1 MEVVENLKKLFSN
14 FLENRQFSKVTTGT
28 VLSVSPL
35 KIQLSNELI
44 LDDSMLQVT
53 WTDEELDPE
62 YVGQVM
68 HLIRQDGGGFYY
80 VMYKKIFHYKRKP
93 KGGSDE

>member
-62 YVGQVM
+62 YVGQTL
-68 HLIRQDGGGFYY
+68 HLVRQDGGGFYY
-80 VMYKKIFHYKRKP
+80 VLYKKIFHYKRKP
-93 KGGSDE
+93 KGGSDK

>member
-1 MEVVENLKKLFSN
+1 MEVIENLKKLISN
-14 FLENRQFSKVTTGT
+14 FIENRQFAKVTTGT

-53 WTDEELDPE
+53 WTDEELDSE
-62 YVGQVM
+62 YVGQV
-68 HLIRQDGGGFYY
+68 LFLVRQDGGGFYY
-80 VMYKKIFHYKRKP
+80 VMYKKIFHYKRKA
-93 KGGSDE
+93 KGGSDG

>member
-1 MEVVENLKKLFSN
+1 MEVIENLKKLISN
-14 FLENRQFSKVTTGT
+14 FIENRKFAKITTGV

-35 KIQLSNELI
+35 KIQLTNELI
-44 LDDSMLQVT
+44 LDDSMLAVT
-53 WTDEELDPE
+53 WTDEALDPE
-62 YVGQVM
+62 YVGQTL

-80 VMYKKIFHYKRKP
+80 VLYKKIFHYKRKV

>member
-62 YVGQVM
+62 YVGQTL
-68 HLIRQDGGGFYY
+68 HLVRQDGGGFYY
-80 VMYKKIFHYKRKP
+80 VLYKKIFYYKRKP

>member
-62 YVGQVM
+62 YIGQTL
-68 HLIRQDGGGFYY
+68 HLVRQDGGGFYY
-80 VMYKKIFHYKRKP
+80 VLYKKIFHYKRKP
-93 KGGSDE
+93 KGGSDK

>member
-53 WTDEELDPE
+53 WTDEELDQE
-62 YVGQVM
+62 YIGQTL
-68 HLIRQDGGGFYY
+68 HLVRQDGGGFYY
-80 VMYKKIFHYKRKP
+80 VLYKKIFHYKRKS
-93 KGGSDE
+93 KGGSDK

>member
-53 WTDEELDPE
+53 WTDEELDQE
-62 YVGQVM
+62 YIGQTL
-68 HLIRQDGGGFYY
+68 HLVRQDGGGFYY
-80 VMYKKIFHYKRKP
+80 VLYKKIFHYKRKT
-93 KGGSDE
+93 KGGSDK

>member
-14 FLENRQFSKVTTGT
+14 FLENRQFSKVTTGK

-44 LDDSMLQVT
+44 LDDSMLQLT
-53 WTDEELDPE
+53 WTDETLDPE
-62 YVGQVM
+62 YVGQTL
-68 HLIRQDGGGFYY
+68 HLVRQDGGGFYY
-80 VMYKKIFHYKRKP
+80 VLYKKIFHYKRKQ
-93 KGGSDE
+93 KGGSDD

>member
-14 FLENRQFSKVTTGT
+14 FLENRQFSKVTTGI

-53 WTDEELDPE
+53 WTDEELDQE
-62 YVGQVM
+62 YIGQTL
-68 HLIRQDGGGFYY
+68 HLVRQDGGGFYY
-80 VMYKKIFHYKRKP
+80 VLYKKIFHYKRKP
-93 KGGSDE
+93 KGGSDK

>member
-1 MEVVENLKKLFSN
+1 MEVVENLKKLISN
-14 FLENRQFSKVTTGT
+14 FIENRQFSKVTTGT

-62 YVGQVM
+62 YVGQV
-68 HLIRQDGGGFYY
+68 LFLVRQDGVGFYY
-80 VMYKKIFHYKRKP
+80 VMYKKIFHYKRKL